1 MECCGFFQQGRFFL
15 EHRLGALF
23 CEAER
28 YARQKGCTAL
38 RPAMGSEGFFLHGR
52 PLGNIRQELQALSA
66 PGRQDFH
73 WLLSRGFRPV
83 GIQPH
88 ALGRN
93 FHCVLLT
100 KEL

>member
-1 MECCGFFQQGRFFL
+1 MLRLFQQGRFFL

-38 RPAMGSEGFFLHGR
+38 RTAMGSEGFSLHGR
-52 PLGNIRQELQALSA
+52 PLGNIGQELQALSA

>member
-38 RPAMGSEGFFLHGR
+38 RTAMGSEGFFLHGR

-66 PGRQDFH
+66 PGRPG
-73 WLLSRGFRPV
+73 LSLAAFPGVSPV